1 MPLCPE
7 SEPAFLRPSVS
18 GVGGWWWTPL
28 GVLLAMQVR
37 NARASAVVC
46 ELVVNL
52 GLPTLHVRGQEVCLH
67 MRVCVCVRLQTCGL
81 YQQC

>member
-7 SEPAFLRPSVS
+7 SEPLSDS
-18 GVGGWWWTPL
+18 GVQLGGWWWTPL

-67 MRVCVCVRLQTCGL
+67 MRVCVQLQTYGL
-81 YQQC
+81 